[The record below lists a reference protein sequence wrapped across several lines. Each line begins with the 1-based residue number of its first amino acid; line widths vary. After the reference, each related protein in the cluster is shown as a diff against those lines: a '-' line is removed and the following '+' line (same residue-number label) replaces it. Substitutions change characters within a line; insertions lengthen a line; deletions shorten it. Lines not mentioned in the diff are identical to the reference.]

1 MGTPIKILI
10 AEDSASDA
18 ELLLRAMNRA
28 GYDPEWQRVE
38 TEGDFL
44 GALHAGL
51 DLVLSDYSMPQFT
64 GLRAL
69 ELVRARHP
77 EIPFIVVSGT
87 IGEETAVETMRL
99 GATDYLLKD
108 RLGRLG
114 PAISRALENGR
125 LRRERRQNELALRNS
140 ELKLRRVTDNARVG
154 LIMVDADHRYT
165 FANNTYAEIL
175 GLPSSDIVGRLLS
188 DVLGPLYE
196 EQIRSRLDRAM
207 EGERVTYE
215 LSRPTPAG
223 LRHYTVRYEPTRVAG
238 EAALVVVVMTDI
250 TELKQAEESLRA
262 SEARYHTLF
271 ECAPDGIVIADP
283 DSRYLDANN
292 SACRM
297 LGYSR
302 EEFIRLGAADIVMP
316 EEIQHIATALATI
329 HGRADYHREWQFRRK
344 DGSTFAAEV
353 IAAKM
358 PDGNLLGMIRDITE
372 RRRAD
377 QQIRE
382 QVAELLRW
390 QEVMMNRED
399 RVQALKAEVNALLAR
414 MNEPPRY
421 ASPPAA

>member
-1 MGTPIKILI
+1 MARPIKILL
-10 AEDSASDA
+10 AEDSTSDA
-18 ELLLRAMNRA
+18 EMLLRALNRA
-28 GYDPEWQRVE
+28 GYSPEWQRVD
-38 TEGDFL
+38 TEEGFL
-44 GALHAGL
+44 EALHAGL

-69 ELVRARHP
+69 ELSKGRHP
-77 EIPFIVVSGT
+77 EIPFIIVSGT
-87 IGEETAVETMRL
+87 IGEDTAVEAMRL
-99 GATDYLLKD
+99 GATDFLLKD

-114 PAISRALENGR
+114 PAIERALEDGR
-125 LRRERRQNELALRNS
+125 LRRERRQNERALKSS
-140 ELKLRRVTDNARVG
+140 EEKLRMVTDNARVG
-154 LIMVDADHRYT
+154 LVMVNTDRCYT

-175 GLPSSDIVGRLLS
+175 DLPSPDIVGRRVAE
-188 DVLGPLYE
+188 VLAPLYE
-196 EQIRSRLDRAM
+196 EQIRPRLDRAM
-207 EGERVTYE
+207 EGERVAYE
-215 LSRPTPAG
+215 LKRTTPAG
-223 LRHYTVRYEPTRVAG
+223 PRHYTVRYEPTKVGG
-238 EAALVVVVMTDI
+238 ETALVVVVITDI
-250 TELKQAEESLRA
+250 TDRKLAEESLRA

-283 DSRYLDANN
+283 YSRYLDAND

-302 EEFIRLGAADIVMP
+302 EEFTRLGAADIVMP
-316 EEIQHIATALATI
+316 EEIPHIAPALTQI
-329 HGRADYHREWQFRRK
+329 HGRSDYHREWQFRRK

-390 QEVMMNRED
+390 QEVMMDRED
-399 RVQALKAEVNALLAR
+399 RVQSLKAEVNTLLAR
-414 MNEPPRY
+414 LNEPPRY
-421 ASPPAA
+421 ANPLPP